1 VFGNGPPWLGALLLG
16 LAVTLLVLLW
26 RAAGAE
32 DQRRAAQRQR
42 HLAEHRDMAR
52 RVAEIENYLFN
63 DEPSGDDDQWPNP
76 ASRR

>member
-1 VFGNGPPWLGALLLG
+1 VFGNGSAWLGAFLLA

-32 DQRRAAQRQR
+32 DERRAAQRRR
-42 HLAEHRDMAR
+42 HLAEHRDLGR
-52 RVAEIENYLFN
+52 RVADIEDYLFN
-63 DEPSGDDDQWPNP
+63 DEPSGDDDQWQNS